1 MLLILYI
8 FIGVIAFILLF
19 ALFIKKEYSLVSEIT
34 INKPSDVVFDYVT
47 HLSNQKYFSKWV
59 MADPDIK
66 ITNTGIDGT
75 VGFISAWTSDLK
87 NVGVGAQEIT
97 KIVPGKSYDAE
108 LRFEKPFKGVSYANT
123 TLHAVSPGQT
133 KVIITFNTKTD
144 FPMSAMIPLIKNML
158 KKDMDENAANLK
170 RVLEA

>member
-1 MLLILYI
+1 M
-8 FIGVIAFILLF
+8 
-19 ALFIKKEYSLVSEIT
+19 
-34 INKPSDVVFDYVT
+34 
-47 HLSNQKYFSKWV
+47 
-59 MADPDIK
+59 
-66 ITNTGIDGT
+66 
-75 VGFISAWTSDLK
+75 
-87 NVGVGAQEIT
+87 
-97 KIVPGKSYDAE
+97 
-108 LRFEKPFKGVSYANT
+108 SYANT